1 MYTALH
7 WTVAGILSASLAVFG
22 QTGMGGCCGGSSP
35 LAGNVIVELKGK
47 VGAVQISPGT
57 GMPFVDVRSGDQVS
71 KVYLGSM
78 RYLIAQGFNPKVGQE
93 IVVKAYKMKA
103 DFVAAVVTLPAEKK
117 TIRLRDEHG
126 WPMWRGGMR
135 NGPMR

>member
-1 MYTALH
+1 M
-7 WTVAGILSASLAVFG
+7 
-22 QTGMGGCCGGSSP
+22 
-35 LAGNVIVELKGK
+35 AGNAIVELKGK
-47 VGAVQISPGT
+47 VGAVQITPGT

-93 IVVKAYKMKA
+93 IVVKAYKLRET
-103 DFVAAVVTLPAEKK
+103 FVAAVVTLPTEKK
-117 TIRLRDEHG
+117 TIRLRDEDG
-126 WPMWRGGMR
+126 WPIWRGGMR